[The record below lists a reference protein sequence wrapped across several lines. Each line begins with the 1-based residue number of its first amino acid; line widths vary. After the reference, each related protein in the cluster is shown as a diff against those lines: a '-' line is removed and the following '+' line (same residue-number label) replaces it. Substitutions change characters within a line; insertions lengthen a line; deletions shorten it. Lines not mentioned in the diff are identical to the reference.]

1 MSDVVSASAVILLFA
16 LFCGLYAAIVAGI
29 VYLPVRALMR
39 RGVLVRQWAI
49 ILTILLPM
57 LLPLSIMYGVL
68 MPADGGC
75 SAEQAELRGGACN
88 DAMGAAIFGMWLI
101 GSAVISVITAAI
113 MGASMYARGV
123 DTPLDRSMGGL

>member
-16 LFCGLYAAIVAGI
+16 LFCGLYAAIAAGI
-29 VYLPVRALMR
+29 VYLPVRALMW

-49 ILTILLPM
+49 TLAILLLM

-75 SAEQAELRGGACN
+75 SAEQAALRGGACN

-101 GSAVISVITAAI
+101 GSAVISAITAAI